1 MLHQLADA
9 GDSEGVL
16 RHKHN
21 VSAARYATV
30 SGNPT
35 RVTTHDLY
43 DHHSVMRLRSRVQPI
58 NSICNNAHGGI
69 EAERKIRA
77 ANVVVDCFG
86 NADERKIV
94 VAPDV
99 QCGRERALAAYDYQP
114 FKAEPLPI
122 LFDASNRIRTIKR
135 VKT

>member
-1 MLHQLADA
+1 MLQQLAHA
-9 GDSEGVL
+9 RDSERVFGD
-16 RHKHN
+16 KN
-21 VSAARYATV
+21 DICAARYATV
-30 SGNPT
+30 SSYPT

-99 QCGRERALAAYDYQP
+99 QCGRERALAAYDYQS
-114 FKAEPLPI
+114 FKAKPLPV
-122 LFDASNRIRTIKR
+122 LFDAS
-135 VKT
+135 